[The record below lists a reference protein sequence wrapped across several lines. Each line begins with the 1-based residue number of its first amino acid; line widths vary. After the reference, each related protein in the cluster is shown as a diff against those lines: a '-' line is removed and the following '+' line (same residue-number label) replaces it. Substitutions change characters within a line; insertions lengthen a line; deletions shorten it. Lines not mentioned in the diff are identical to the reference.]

1 MLEKPIGSDSESAE
15 EIISTIGQWIDED
28 RVFRLDHYL
37 GKAAVQNLI
46 ALRFGNT
53 LLEAVWNRN
62 YIESVHILV
71 AESEG
76 VDGRDAYYAR
86 SGALR
91 DMVQSHILQLLCMVA
106 MEPPASLEADRIR
119 DEKVK
124 VLRALRPLDAGH
136 AARDSIRGRY
146 TAGTI
151 NGQPAQAYQPP
162 EGSDVE
168 TFAGV
173 TAHIDNWRWSGVPF
187 HLVTGKRL
195 PERTTRVVVTLK
207 PVTHWLFERP
217 QRAQAAP
224 NRLGVPAAAAGK
236 HRTGPDEQPAGPEW
250 GARNCIR
257 WNWNCRCRP
266 ACTAASPTNACSRMP
281 STATTRCSCATTKCA
296 QRGPDR
302 QRCRRPEGGQAAA
315 GTVSCW
321 PVGPEQ
327 CRRVPAAGRG
337 RAGQRGLGMS
347 AISQPVLVADI
358 GGTNARFALA
368 DTSQDAPLLKESI
381 REYAVAEFPSL
392 GDAAR
397 HHLEQIGAAASRGV
411 FAVAGR
417 VDGDEARITN
427 HPWVISRSR
436 TAAMLGFDELHL
448 INDFAAQAM
457 AIRCCSPRT
466 SSGRRRRRVPGKPGQ
481 PRNYAVIGPGT
492 GLGVGG
498 LIMRHGRCYPLE
510 TEGGHV
516 SFPPGT
522 PEEIRI
528 RKSSPSSS
536 AASPTNA

>member
-1 MLEKPIGSDSESAE
+1 MHDTLFLFGATGDLAQRYLFPSLLRLFGDGLLPEDFRIRALALSGHDTEAFHDILRPRLQQAMPMASQEDIASLLRRIDYRSVDLRDVDSVAAAVSDLVDRRCVSYLAIPPGLYISTCEGLAKGGALAAPSRLMLEKPIGSDSESAE

-124 VLRALRPLDAGH
+124 VLRALRPLDAKN

-146 TAGTI
+146 TAGSI

-162 EGSDVE
+162 EGSNVE

-224 NRLGVPAAAAGK
+224 NRLVFQL
-236 HRTGPDEQPAGPEW
+236 QPQENIELGLMSSLAGPEW
-250 GARNCIR
+250 GALELHPLELELSVPTGLHRRIAYERLFLDAFNGNHTLFVRDDEVRAAWAWIDSVADA
-257 WNWNCRCRP
+257 WKAANLPLEPYP
-266 ACTAASPTNACSRMP
+266 AG
-281 STATTRCSCATTKCA
+281 
-296 QRGPDR
+296 QWGPD
-302 QRCRRPEGGQAAA
+302 
-315 GTVSCW
+315 
-321 PVGPEQ
+321 
-327 CRRVPAAGRG
+327 
-337 RAGQRGLGMS
+337 
-347 AISQPVLVADI
+347 
-358 GGTNARFALA
+358 NATDFLP
-368 DTSQDAPLLKESI
+368 QGVDAPDS
-381 REYAVAEFPSL
+381 
-392 GDAAR
+392 
-397 HHLEQIGAAASRGV
+397 GA
-411 FAVAGR
+411 
-417 VDGDEARITN
+417 
-427 HPWVISRSR
+427 
-436 TAAMLGFDELHL
+436 
-448 INDFAAQAM
+448 
-457 AIRCCSPRT
+457 
-466 SSGRRRRRVPGKPGQ
+466 
-481 PRNYAVIGPGT
+481 
-492 GLGVGG
+492 
-498 LIMRHGRCYPLE
+498 
-510 TEGGHV
+510 
-516 SFPPGT
+516 
-522 PEEIRI
+522 
-528 RKSSPSSS
+528 S
-536 AASPTNA
+536 A